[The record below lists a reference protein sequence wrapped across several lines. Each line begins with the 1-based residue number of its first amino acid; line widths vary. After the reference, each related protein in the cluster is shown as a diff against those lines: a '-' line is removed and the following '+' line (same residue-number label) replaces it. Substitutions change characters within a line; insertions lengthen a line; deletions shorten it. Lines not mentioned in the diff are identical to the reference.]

1 MCTNV
6 LFLTIVE
13 CYPTHFYVVGSH
25 YFLKTNA
32 LPQTRGLQATVLNV
46 AILAPANV
54 VVFLRDAED
63 VCFHITRSSD
73 VSLYRTV
80 EYETITYDTNWDGT
94 ISHHRVACHT
104 ILLQTII
111 YLVEWSFKDITRS
124 YTVLHD
130 GRGMYHDYV
139 RLPVTPSRCV
149 YFSLVFSLAGS
160 HSYRIRSYRNIS
172 LSLILELHSHAAT
185 RSRNQVEMCCV
196 LAHA

>member
-1 MCTNV
+1 MDSISALSGVALYRNANIISSITMCTNV

-80 EYETITYDTNWDGT
+80 EYETITYDTN
-94 ISHHRVACHT
+94 
-104 ILLQTII
+104 
-111 YLVEWSFKDITRS
+111 
-124 YTVLHD
+124 
-130 GRGMYHDYV
+130 
-139 RLPVTPSRCV
+139 
-149 YFSLVFSLAGS
+149 
-160 HSYRIRSYRNIS
+160 
-172 LSLILELHSHAAT
+172 
-185 RSRNQVEMCCV
+185 
-196 LAHA
+196 